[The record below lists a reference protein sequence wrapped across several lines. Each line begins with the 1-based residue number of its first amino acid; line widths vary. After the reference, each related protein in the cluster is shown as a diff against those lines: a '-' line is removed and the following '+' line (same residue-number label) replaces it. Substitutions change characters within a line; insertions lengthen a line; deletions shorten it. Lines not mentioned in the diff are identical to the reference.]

1 MLFCLSISNKLASH
15 QVDFSNAFIHAELAK
30 DEHIYIALPQGF
42 ESTKGGQDKV
52 LKLRCSLYGLVQAP
66 LYWGNH
72 LKEALTKV
80 GLHPSVSDPCM
91 FTGDSIIA
99 LTYVD
104 DILFFGPD
112 TTSINAKIEAIRT
125 QGFKLTI
132 KDDISNFLGV
142 VVKSLT
148 SGEIEMT
155 QTGLIAK
162 VLAAC
167 QMTDCNSKAT
177 PATRNHWEPIQ
188 MANRSLVNLS
198 MHPLLEC

>member
-1 MLFCLSISNKLASH
+1 M
-15 QVDFSNAFIHAELAK
+15 
-30 DEHIYIALPQGF
+30 
-42 ESTKGGQDKV
+42 
-52 LKLRCSLYGLVQAP
+52 YGLVQAP

-80 GLHPSVSDPCM
+80 CLHPSVSDPCM
-91 FTGDSIIA
+91 FTGDGIIA
-99 LTYVD
+99 LTYVN
-104 DILFFGPD
+104 DILFFVLD
-112 TTSINAKIEAIRT
+112 TMSINAKIEAIRT

-162 VLAAC
+162 VLAVC

-177 PATRNHWEPIQ
+177 PATRNHWEQMHTEIQ
-188 MANRSLVNLS
+188 
-198 MHPLLEC
+198 